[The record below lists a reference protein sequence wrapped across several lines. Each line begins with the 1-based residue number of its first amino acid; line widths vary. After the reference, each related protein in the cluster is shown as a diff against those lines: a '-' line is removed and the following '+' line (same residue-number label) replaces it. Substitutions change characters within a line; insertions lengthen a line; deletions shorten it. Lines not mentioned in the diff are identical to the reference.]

1 MKLLIG
7 CECSGIIRDAFRRLG
22 HNAWSCDLKPCDRKS
37 KFHIQDDVRKVALD
51 YWDMG
56 IFHPVCK
63 KLANSGVRWLHERNE
78 WDELEKAIEFFNF
91 FLSLD
96 HIPKTVVENPIQHKY
111 ARMKIP
117 KYTQII
123 QPTDFGHTTRKATC
137 LWLKGLEPLK
147 PTWRVP
153 KEFWT
158 DEIHKMPPGPEREA
172 NRSRTFQG
180 IAIALADQ
188 YGRDKKEQRLLTLF
202 NNDAA

>member
-1 MKLLIG
+1 LLNIT
-7 CECSGIIRDAFRRLG
+7 LQ
-22 HNAWSCDLKPCDRKS
+22 
-37 KFHIQDDVRKVALD
+37 IQQQQL
-51 YWDMG
+51 
-56 IFHPVCK
+56 
-63 KLANSGVRWLHERNE
+63 L
-78 WDELEKAIEFFNF
+78 
-91 FLSLD
+91 
-96 HIPKTVVENPIQHKY
+96 VENPIQHKY
-111 ARMKIP
+111 ARQKIR
-117 KYTQII
+117 KYDQII